1 MKLKTQ
7 IFIWVSIIISL
18 LYINYHLSVKFLN
31 MFLSDLKELNIQFFN
46 IHLGETFTII
56 LNLDVLF
63 TIIMLIPIIHIVYY
77 INNSDA
83 LYKTERKVFKLLL
96 IPYILMLIGSIFG
109 YYLTINYL
117 IPMMLGYNL
126 EIAIDNFLNLRSIL
140 TFTLLTMFYFGL
152 IFQIPIILKMLIK
165 YLFPKEIFK
174 TLRFPFIAIFT
185 IISMAITPGG
195 DLISIL
201 VISVPTLV
209 LYELGLIIS

>member
-7 IFIWVSIIISL
+7 IFIWLSIIISL

-31 MFLSDLKELNIQFFN
+31 MFLSDLKQLNIEVFN
-46 IHLGETFTII
+46 INLGETFTII
-56 LNLDVLF
+56 LNLDILF

-77 INNSDA
+77 INNRDA

-152 IFQIPIILKMLIK
+152 IFQIPIILKILIK
-165 YLFPKEIFK
+165 YLFPKELFK

-195 DLISIL
+195 DLVSIL